1 MRFDKLAA
9 ITGGTLYNTGMNN
22 EVFKGVGID
31 SRTIEEDQLFIAI
44 KGERT
49 DGHKFIK
56 SALSNGASGLLVEY
70 SYPELEQIDGNIP
83 VVSVINSH
91 EAMMILAKEYRYT
104 IEARFIGI
112 TGSNGK
118 TTTKE
123 ILYCLLN
130 ALEAGVYKSPGNLN
144 NLFGVP
150 LAIFGIPAECSIAI
164 FEMGISTKQE
174 MPKLAEMVR
183 PDIAVLT
190 NIGPSH
196 LKSLNSVEDVVKA
209 KLEIIKYSD
218 KNIPVIVNLD
228 DKVLY
233 NETRKACSDLVTFG
247 IDSKAD
253 FHPDKIDI
261 DENGYTNVEI
271 EGNCFTLQLPG
282 KHQVYNLLA
291 GYAVCRTLGYSFENI
306 DSASIEFDTAPMR
319 GQKIELGNITF
330 ITDCYNA
337 NPESVKAG
345 LEAFYTIPTN
355 KQRVIILG
363 DMLELGTDA
372 DKYHREIGRLL
383 SNYEFE
389 KAILVGILSKNYKL
403 GAIENGIP
411 EDKFIHFVSAVNAAK
426 EIKSILKSD
435 QIVYLKGSRGI
446 GLEVILEAYQSGEEN

>member
-1 MRFDKLAA
+1 MRYDKLAA
-9 ITGGTLYNTGMNN
+9 ITGGTLYNTEMDNK
-22 EVFKGVGID
+22 VFKGVSID

-49 DGHKFIK
+49 DGHKYIK
-56 SALSNGASGLLVEY
+56 SALSNGASGLLVEF
-70 SYPELEQIDGNIP
+70 SYPEIEQIDGNIP
-83 VVSVINSH
+83 VVSVVNSH

-130 ALEAGVYKSPGNLN
+130 ALESDVYKSPGNLN
-144 NLFGVP
+144 NLYGVP
-150 LAIFGIPAECSIAI
+150 LAMFGVPIECRIAI
-164 FEMGISTKQE
+164 FEMGISNKHE
-174 MPKLAEMVR
+174 MPKLAEMVK
-183 PDIAVLT
+183 PDIAILT

-196 LKSLNSVEDVVKA
+196 LEFLKFVEDVAQA
-209 KLEIIKYSD
+209 KLEIIKHSE
-218 KNIPVIVNLD
+218 KEIPIIVNFD
-228 DKVLY
+228 DKVLID
-233 NETRKACSDLVTFG
+233 ESRKACSKIITFG

-261 DENGYTNVEI
+261 DENGFTHVEI
-271 EGNCFTLQLPG
+271 ENNCFTLQLPG

-306 DSASIEFDTAPMR
+306 DTASIEFDTAPMR
-319 GQKIELGNITF
+319 GQKIKLGNITF
-330 ITDCYNA
+330 ISDCYNA

-345 LEAFYTIPTN
+345 LDAFYSIPTN

-372 DKYHREIGRLL
+372 DKYHKEIGKTLAR
-383 SNYEFE
+383 YEFE
-389 KAILVGILSKNYKL
+389 KAVLVGKLAINYKL
-403 GAIENGIP
+403 GAIGSGIP
-411 EDKFIHFVSAVNAAK
+411 EDKFIHFDTAINTAK
-426 EIKSILKSD
+426 EIKSILKPD
-435 QIVYLKGSRGI
+435 QIVFLKGSRGI
-446 GLEVILEAYQSGEEN
+446 GLEVILEAYQSGGEN